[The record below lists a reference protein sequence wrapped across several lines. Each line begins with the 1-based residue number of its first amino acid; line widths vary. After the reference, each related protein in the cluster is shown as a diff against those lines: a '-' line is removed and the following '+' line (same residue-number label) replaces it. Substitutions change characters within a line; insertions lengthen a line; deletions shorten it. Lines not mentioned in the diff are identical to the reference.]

1 MEGIV
6 SLTKRISLT
15 DNSEIWQGI
24 WGNEDVMVRRFA
36 RRFEDKA
43 KEEMKFYL
51 RKNAEYVLRYFCS
64 QMDDTYVYLIFE
76 KPECNLFELIN
87 ACQQNT
93 EVSHINPD
101 RKAFLNSVKQEFPLW
116 VPSPSIHGQQPLVS
130 RMPTHV
136 LLTLVRDILKALSY
150 FHSLELDLS
159 VNPHDI
165 LVFKRERG
173 KGLRAKLATT
183 IYKAAAWE
191 SKERFAYELV
201 TSLQRM
207 QANMFSAGLVVYFCL
222 AGSHPSSLDATG
234 EVTDVEAWR
243 KKVDQ
248 GGLNSINKDPV
259 ILHPD
264 AFDLVQKLLSSKPS
278 RRPPA
283 FVMIK
288 HPIFWSGE
296 LNLYFL
302 IEFNALLRDFPSSGA
317 HHYLNSSCKRR
328 IISNNNSFV
337 DGQLSWHRGFPP
349 DLITQVEDYLVKQGM
364 PKLNQDLPTELI
376 KFMRNVLM
384 HLNDY
389 EGAIS
394 TYYKLPQNSLTAGFA
409 VHLFLRQFPWLIVES
424 WNSILQYHSKDARFR
439 MFTDFITQSLNNI

>member
-6 SLTKRISLT
+6 SLT

-43 KEEMKFYL
+43 KEEMKFYV

-191 SKERFAYELV
+191 SKERFATHASKHVFCWVGRVFLLGRI
-201 TSLQRM
+201 TSKQ
-207 QANMFSAGLVVYFCL
+207 
-222 AGSHPSSLDATG
+222 
-234 EVTDVEAWR
+234 
-243 KKVDQ
+243 
-248 GGLNSINKDPV
+248 
-259 ILHPD
+259 
-264 AFDLVQKLLSSKPS
+264 S
-278 RRPPA
+278 RC
-283 FVMIK
+283 
-288 HPIFWSGE
+288 H
-296 LNLYFL
+296 
-302 IEFNALLRDFPSSGA
+302 
-317 HHYLNSSCKRR
+317 RR
-328 IISNNNSFV
+328 GN
-337 DGQLSWHRGFPP
+337 
-349 DLITQVEDYLVKQGM
+349 
-364 PKLNQDLPTELI
+364 
-376 KFMRNVLM
+376 
-384 HLNDY
+384 
-389 EGAIS
+389 
-394 TYYKLPQNSLTAGFA
+394 
-409 VHLFLRQFPWLIVES
+409 
-424 WNSILQYHSKDARFR
+424 
-439 MFTDFITQSLNNI
+439 